1 MWYNWQVGA
10 FTLKFNSTPL
20 RISWHLGILPVHDI
34 NLILRGLLKTLQSK
48 LPNKSGCRNKL
59 LKSFGICFIFF
70 RND

>member
-20 RISWHLGILPVHDI
+20 RISWYLGILPVHDI
-34 NLILRGLLKTLQSK
+34 NLILRGLLKTLQAK
-48 LPNKSGCRNKL
+48 LPNESGSRNKL

-70 RND
+70 QK